1 MGRKNKN
8 QMKHIIKT
16 FIGGLL
22 AMSLTSCYYD
32 DKKTLYMQLLPNHS
46 VEKEDVIG
54 KTWMSDDN
62 KYYLPFHKKGVWN
75 STGAVLLITF
85 PSKKLSM
92 TYHGG
97 GSLLC
102 KAAERSACDHFLG

>member
-62 KYYLPFHKKGVWN
+62 KYYLTFHKKGVWN

-102 KAAERSACDHFLG
+102 KAA